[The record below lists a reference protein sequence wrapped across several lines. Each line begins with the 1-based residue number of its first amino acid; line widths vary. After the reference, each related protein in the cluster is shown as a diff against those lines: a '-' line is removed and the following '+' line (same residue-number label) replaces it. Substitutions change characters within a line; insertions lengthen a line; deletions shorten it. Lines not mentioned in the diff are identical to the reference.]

1 MQVKWQLSCSLLL
14 FAFSMGKMD
23 QQLPPYPNSVSLE
36 RSRLYKHVFSKF
48 LVIVMRCFPRIPR
61 YSFENTI
68 WLLGIPRDSLSV
80 LQIRRTKLKDKME
93 EKQTAGWGV
102 VFWSRVCVCVCERE
116 RESCIPIT
124 VQRPPAKAKLVN
136 KFLLLTNIRT
146 FLRVLFFIF

>member
-14 FAFSMGKMD
+14 FAFRMGKMD

-36 RSRLYKHVFSKF
+36 RPRLYKQVFSKF

-80 LQIRRTKLKDKME
+80 LQIRRTKLFPLKDKME

-102 VFWSRVCVCVCERE
+102 VFWSRVCVCVWERE
-116 RESCIPIT
+116 RE
-124 VQRPPAKAKLVN
+124 RAA
-136 KFLLLTNIRT
+136 FLLLFKDHQQKPSLWINSFCWQISEPS
-146 FLRVLFFIF
+146 